1 MVDWRS
7 IETMSGEIFVMK
19 IGQAMMPSNDCLYYE
34 CVMFMECMVLLI
46 WDLGQLSRSLGYV
59 VSYILELNY
68 GRLVDR

>member
-1 MVDWRS
+1 
-7 IETMSGEIFVMK
+7 MSGEIFVMK